1 MEAKTQTKIRN
12 AVKKIRADMENDP
25 DIRKQVAQNHIR
37 VLAERGGLSLPE
49 IILPM
54 TCGARAPPAHARR
67 RSACR
72 TSADAAILWAAPT
85 ISASVTIGRFSKL
98 AII

>member
-25 DIRKQVAQNHIR
+25 EIRKQVAQNHIR

-49 IILPM
+49 IIAAHDM
-54 TCGARAPPAHARR
+54 WCADTTGTCPQGL
-67 RSACR
+67 SM
-72 TSADAAILWAAPT
+72 S
-85 ISASVTIGRFSKL
+85 G
-98 AII
+98 

>member
-25 DIRKQVAQNHIR
+25 EIRKQVAQNHIR

-49 IILPM
+49 IIAAHDM
-54 TCGARAPPAHARR
+54 WCAGTTGTCPQGLSMP
-67 RSACR
+67 
-72 TSADAAILWAAPT
+72 
-85 ISASVTIGRFSKL
+85 G
-98 AII
+98 

>member
-25 DIRKQVAQNHIR
+25 EIRKQVSQNHIR

-49 IILPM
+49 IIAAHDMLCAG
-54 TCGARAPPAHARR
+54 TTGACPQAL
-67 RSACR
+67 SM
-72 TSADAAILWAAPT
+72 SD
-85 ISASVTIGRFSKL
+85 
-98 AII
+98 

>member
-37 VLAERGGLSLPE
+37 VFGGTGGFKSA
-49 IILPM
+49 
-54 TCGARAPPAHARR
+54 GNHPAHDMWCAGTTGTCPQAL
-67 RSACR
+67 SM
-72 TSADAAILWAAPT
+72 SD
-85 ISASVTIGRFSKL
+85 
-98 AII
+98 